1 MKTIIKKTLAISIL
15 FLSFAC
21 RAESETESLVQFKIA
36 SLQLLSSFSS
46 YIYFEGD
53 KRNTARLNQAKIY
66 GDQALLKLTIPN
78 PVLSLKWQQISD
90 YLDASQGR
98 QFDVNLEAGWSILQ
112 VELEQII
119 ETYESTLALGK
130 EDASKGISSNASS
143 SNANSTHVSISELQ
157 VKMETILSRYM
168 AFANSTWGG
177 YGISSKGTPLADQI
191 KSVSKDMVELAEEDT
206 KYIPLAR
213 KWKYIEK
220 TLLAYNSNV
229 APFVVMHTYGKMREI
244 LATY

>member
-1 MKTIIKKTLAISIL
+1 VNKTIRKILTITVL
-15 FLSFAC
+15 FLSFSC
-21 RAESETESLVQFKIA
+21 RAEPEIQSLVQFKIA
-36 SLQLLSSFSS
+36 SLQLLSSFSA

-53 KRNTARLNQAKIY
+53 NRNTVRLNQAKIR
-66 GDQALLKLTIPN
+66 GDLALSNLTTPN
-78 PVLSLKWQQISD
+78 QELSLKWQQISD
-90 YLDASQGR
+90 YLESSQGR

-112 VELEQII
+112 VELSQII
-119 ETYESTLALGK
+119 ETYEGTLIS
-130 EDASKGISSNASS
+130 EKGVAREITT
-143 SNANSTHVSISELQ
+143 ANKVTELQ

-191 KSVSKDMVELAEEDT
+191 KSVSKGMVELAEEDT

-244 LATY
+244 LAAY